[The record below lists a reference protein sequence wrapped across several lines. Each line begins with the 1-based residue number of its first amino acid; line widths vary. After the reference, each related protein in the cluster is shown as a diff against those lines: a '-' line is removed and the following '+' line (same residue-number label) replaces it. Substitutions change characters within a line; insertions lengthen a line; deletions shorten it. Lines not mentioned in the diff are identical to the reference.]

1 MAYFTKPPCYAVN
14 GDCPDR
20 DTNCH
25 AVCQRYKDWEIIH
38 DQERQKRY
46 NIYCKDRDLDTFEIQ
61 QGLRIKRLNR
71 ARAEAEKRRR

>member
-1 MAYFTKPPCYAVN
+1 MTKPPCYNN
-14 GDCPDR
+14 GNDCPRREVGCREKCDEW
-20 DTNCH
+20 
-25 AVCQRYKDWEIIH
+25 KEWEIIH
-38 DQERQKRY
+38 EQERQKRY